1 MATSQNQPRTDDT
14 RRYFSGNKEQPKQY
28 QVYQCSC
35 GAYQQRHSAQHWRST
50 NWQGSACNRCGK
62 RVNLNW
68 GKCQFFDTKEKA
80 EEYIHNQYA
89 GERLKEMG
97 LKLAKS
103 QEHKAYMHRCYGFDD
118 VQFEAYTDELY
129 WLNKPMYEDYLHIQ
143 AKHGSEIAR
152 MMIAAHIYFE
162 YYTSPE
168 YTARMNN
175 RHQPWTRKRAKKLAM
190 EHTQGGWKHLLRGAP
205 SCYACNSFLQR
216 WLV

>member
-1 MATSQNQPRTDDT
+1 
-14 RRYFSGNKEQPKQY
+14 
-28 QVYQCSC
+28 
-35 GAYQQRHSAQHWRST
+35 
-50 NWQGSACNRCGK
+50 
-62 RVNLNW
+62 
-68 GKCQFFDTKEKA
+68 
-80 EEYIHNQYA
+80 
-89 GERLKEMG
+89 MG